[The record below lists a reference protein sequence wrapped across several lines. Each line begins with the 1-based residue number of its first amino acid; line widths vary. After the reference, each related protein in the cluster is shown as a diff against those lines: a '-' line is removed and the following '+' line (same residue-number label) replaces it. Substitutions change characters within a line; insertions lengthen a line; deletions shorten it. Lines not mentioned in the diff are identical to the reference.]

1 MMHSPLSLKYFINRS
16 IVLHLYR
23 QYLRT
28 LKPLHRDLKSEL
40 HLRVRHEF
48 ETSRHVT
55 ESSVIQQLLHEGR
68 KQLKEL
74 EIIADSATKGRTEA
88 IRYRQSRMTSIPQS
102 TFHFQKVQKHFSLTS
117 FTTCSQE

>member
-1 MMHSPLSLKYFINRS
+1 MQSLSLKYFINRS

-28 LKPLHRDLKSEL
+28 LKPLNRDLKSEL

-55 ESSVIQQLLHEGR
+55 ESPKIQQLLREGR

-74 EIIADSATKGRTEA
+74 ETLADSATK
-88 IRYRQSRMTSIPQS
+88 
-102 TFHFQKVQKHFSLTS
+102 HQKVESLEPTS
-117 FTTCSQE
+117 STSWLEGGGGDDTRGRIGVDWPWNR